1 MKRSIVL
8 LAICLP
14 ILSFAQKRPF
24 KYGKVSQ
31 DELEMKSCEFYPE
44 AESMVLGKFADV
56 TFQYVNEK
64 GFQYKY
70 EVTVRKKIFKVAGKD
85 EANVSI
91 RIYEPAVGS
100 SKEELTMLKGF
111 TYNLVDGKEEKT
123 KLTNDKEF
131 KTRLNDYWVEISFA
145 LPDVREG
152 SVIEYNYS
160 KRSDFISN
168 LDTWYFQDDIPVAYS
183 DIHLVLP
190 EYYYYQINQVGNY
203 FPIERFEENY
213 EEKFTVTTKG
223 LPTSTNPNPKYTS
236 TLTSNSKKLQYIGK
250 NIPPVIEEP
259 FMNNKPN
266 LPSRLEFQ
274 LMTIQYPNS
283 TLKHMAGSY
292 DKLNA
297 TLLDREN
304 FGKSLRKG
312 NYAKEKIDEMTGTPP
327 LVQAQELYY
336 WLRKNVA
343 WNELYSISSDNVGRK
358 TFSDKEGSVSDINL
372 SLVAAYREAGL
383 QSHPIILSTRGH
395 GIVHPAYPNY
405 QDFNYVIASVVI
417 DDMLY
422 LCDAA
427 SDMPF
432 GTLPHRCLNGN
443 GWMVNESGGQWI
455 NLKENAATTS
465 SVNYDMRVDENKVHT
480 KVNVEHRD
488 YSAMSTFSKY
498 KRLGAEEYTS
508 DLAKSFSEWELSNF
522 SLNATEFVDT
532 TTFEFEISRDLDDPG
547 IIYLQPIT
555 YGAILENPFVREDR
569 TSPVDFPYKNRNVVI
584 AKIEVP
590 ENYVAELPQTAI
602 VKLPEGAG
610 RFTYSAT
617 QLGSTIT
624 ILSNFELS
632 KQDFSPDEYAYL
644 RQFYQMAADKNN
656 EVVVLKKVQ

>member
-1 MKRSIVL
+1 MKKYIVI
-8 LAICLP
+8 LAICVPLL
-14 ILSFAQKRPF
+14 IYAQKRPF
-24 KYGKVSQ
+24 KYGKISQ
-31 DELEMKSCEFYPE
+31 DELKMESCEFYPE
-44 AESMVLGKFADV
+44 AESMILGKFADIN
-56 TFQYVNEK
+56 FQYVNDK

-70 EVTVRKKIFKVAGKD
+70 DVTVRKKIFKVAGK
-85 EANVSI
+85 EVANISI

-100 SKEELTMLKGF
+100 SKEELTQVKGF
-111 TYNLVDGKEEKT
+111 TYNLVDGKEVKT
-123 KLTNDKEF
+123 KLTNDEEY
-131 KTRLNDYWVEISFA
+131 KTRLNDYWVEVSFA

-152 SVIEYNYS
+152 SVIEYSYS
-160 KRSDFISN
+160 KKSDFISN
-168 LDTWYFQDDIPVAYS
+168 LDTWYFQEDIPVAYS

-203 FPIERFEENY
+203 FPLERFEENF
-213 EEKFTVTTKG
+213 EEKFTITSRG
-223 LPTSTNPNPKYTS
+223 LPTGDNPNPKYTS
-236 TLTSNSKKLQYIGK
+236 TLTSISKKLQYIGK

-266 LPSRLEFQ
+266 LPARLEFQ

-297 TLLDREN
+297 TLLDRES

-312 NYAKEKIDEMTGTPP
+312 NYAKEKIEELAGSPQ
-327 LVQAQELYY
+327 LVQAQKLYY
-336 WLRKNVA
+336 WLKKNVS

-358 TFSDKEGSVSDINL
+358 TLSDKEGSVSDINL
-372 SLVAAYREAGL
+372 SLVAAYREAGI
-383 QSHPIILSTRGH
+383 QSNPIILSTRGH

-405 QDFNYVIASVVI
+405 QDFNYVIASVTI
-417 DDMLY
+417 DDQLY

-432 GTLPHRCLNGN
+432 GVLPYRCLNGN
-443 GWMVNESGGQWI
+443 GWMVSEAGGQWV
-455 NLKENAATTS
+455 NLKENASTTS
-465 SVNYDMRVDENKVHT
+465 SVNCDMSVAEDKIHT

-488 YSAMSTFSKY
+488 YSSMNTFSKY
-498 KRLGAEEYTS
+498 KRVGEEEYTS
-508 DLAKSFSEWELSNF
+508 DLAKSFDEWEFSNF
-522 SLNATEFVDT
+522 TLNTSKFIDT
-532 TTFEFEISRDLDDPG
+532 TTLEFEISRELDDPG

-555 YGAILENPFVREDR
+555 YGTILENPFVREER
-569 TSPVDFPYKNRNVVI
+569 ISPVDFPYKNRNVVI

-610 RFTYSAT
+610 RFTYSAS

-632 KQDFSPDEYAYL
+632 KQDFSPDEYVYL

>member
-1 MKRSIVL
+1 MKNYIL
-8 LAICLP
+8 ILAICFPLF
-14 ILSFAQKRPF
+14 IYAQKRPF
-24 KYGKVSQ
+24 KYGKISQ
-31 DELEMKSCEFYPE
+31 EELKMESCEFYPE
-44 AESMVLGKFADV
+44 AESMIIGKFADIN
-56 TFQYVNEK
+56 FHYMNDK

-70 EVTVRKKIFKVAGKD
+70 DVTVRKKIFKVAGKE
-85 EANVSI
+85 EANISI
-91 RIYEPAVGS
+91 RIYEPSVGS
-100 SKEELTMLKGF
+100 SKEELTQVKGF
-111 TYNLVDGKEEKT
+111 TYNLVDGKEVKT
-123 KLTNDKEF
+123 KLTNDEEY
-131 KTRLNDYWVEISFA
+131 KTRLNDYWVEVSFA

-152 SVIEYNYS
+152 SVIEYSYS
-160 KRSDFISN
+160 KKSDFISN
-168 LDTWYFQDDIPVAYS
+168 LDTWYFQEDIPVAYS

-203 FPIERFEENY
+203 FPLERFEENF
-213 EEKFTVTTKG
+213 EEKFTITSRG
-223 LPTSTNPNPKYTS
+223 LPTGDNPNPKYTS
-236 TLTSNSKKLQYIGK
+236 TLTSISKKLQYIGK

-266 LPSRLEFQ
+266 LPARLEFQ

-297 TLLDREN
+297 TLLDRES

-312 NYAKEKIDEMTGTPP
+312 NYAKEKIEELAGSPQ

-336 WLRKNVA
+336 WLKKNVS

-358 TFSDKEGSVSDINL
+358 TLSDKEGSVSDINL
-372 SLVAAYREAGL
+372 SLVAAYREAGI
-383 QSHPIILSTRGH
+383 QSNPIILSTRGH

-405 QDFNYVIASVVI
+405 QDFNYVIASVTI
-417 DDMLY
+417 DDQLY

-432 GTLPHRCLNGN
+432 GILPYRCLNGN
-443 GWMVNESGGQWI
+443 GWMVSETGGQWV
-455 NLKENAATTS
+455 NLKENASTTS
-465 SVNYDMRVDENKVHT
+465 SVNCDMSVAEDKIHT

-488 YSAMSTFSKY
+488 YSSMNTFSKY
-498 KRLGAEEYTS
+498 KRVGEEEYTS
-508 DLAKSFSEWELSNF
+508 DLAKSFDEWEFSNF
-522 SLNATEFVDT
+522 TLNTSKFIDT
-532 TTFEFEISRDLDDPG
+532 TKFEFEISRELDDPG

-555 YGAILENPFVREDR
+555 YGTIMENPFVREER
-569 TSPVDFPYKNRNVVI
+569 ISPVDFPYKNRNVVI

-610 RFTYSAT
+610 RFTYSAS

-632 KQDFSPDEYAYL
+632 KQDFSPDEYGYL

>member
-1 MKRSIVL
+1 MKNYIVI
-8 LAICLP
+8 LAICFPLL
-14 ILSFAQKRPF
+14 IYAQKRPF
-24 KYGKVSQ
+24 KYGKISQ
-31 DELEMKSCEFYPE
+31 EELKMESCDFYPE
-44 AESMVLGKFADV
+44 AESMIIGKFADIN
-56 TFQYVNEK
+56 FHYMNDK

-70 EVTVRKKIFKVAGKD
+70 DVTVRKKIFKVAGKE
-85 EANVSI
+85 EANISI

-100 SKEELTMLKGF
+100 SKEELTQVKGF
-111 TYNLVDGKEEKT
+111 TYNLVDGKEVKT
-123 KLTNDKEF
+123 KLTNDEEY
-131 KTRLNDYWVEISFA
+131 KTRLNDYWVEVSFA

-152 SVIEYNYS
+152 SVIEYSYS
-160 KRSDFISN
+160 KKSDFISN
-168 LDTWYFQDDIPVAYS
+168 LDTWYFQEDIPVAYS

-203 FPIERFEENY
+203 FPLERFEENF
-213 EEKFTVTTKG
+213 EEKFTITSRG
-223 LPTSTNPNPKYTS
+223 LPTGDNPNPKYTS
-236 TLTSNSKKLQYIGK
+236 TLTSISKKLQYIGK

-266 LPSRLEFQ
+266 LPARLEFQ

-297 TLLDREN
+297 TLLDRES

-312 NYAKEKIDEMTGTPP
+312 NYAKEKIEELAGSPQ

-336 WLRKNVA
+336 WLKKNVS

-358 TFSDKEGSVSDINL
+358 TLSDKEGSVSDINL
-372 SLVAAYREAGL
+372 SLVAAYREAGI
-383 QSHPIILSTRGH
+383 QSNPIILSTRGH

-405 QDFNYVIASVVI
+405 QDFNYVIASITI
-417 DDMLY
+417 DDQLY

-432 GTLPHRCLNGN
+432 GVLPYRCLNGN
-443 GWMVNESGGQWI
+443 GWMVSEAGGQWV
-455 NLKENAATTS
+455 NLKENASTTS
-465 SVNYDMRVDENKVHT
+465 SVNCNMSVAEDKIHT

-488 YSAMSTFSKY
+488 YSSMNTFSKY
-498 KRLGAEEYTS
+498 KRVGEEEYTS
-508 DLAKSFSEWELSNF
+508 DLAKSFDEWEFSNF
-522 SLNATEFVDT
+522 TLNTSKFIDT
-532 TTFEFEISRDLDDPG
+532 TKFEFEISRELDDPG

-555 YGAILENPFVREDR
+555 YGTILENPFVREER
-569 TSPVDFPYKNRNVVI
+569 ISPVDFPYKNRNVVI

-610 RFTYSAT
+610 RFTYSAS

-632 KQDFSPDEYAYL
+632 KQDFSPDEYGYL

>member
-1 MKRSIVL
+1 MKNYIVI
-8 LAICLP
+8 LAICFPLL
-14 ILSFAQKRPF
+14 IYAQKRPF
-24 KYGKVSQ
+24 KYGKISQ
-31 DELEMKSCEFYPE
+31 EELKMESCDFYPE
-44 AESMVLGKFADV
+44 AESMIIGKFADIN
-56 TFQYVNEK
+56 FHYMNDK

-70 EVTVRKKIFKVAGKD
+70 DVTVRKKIFKVAGKE
-85 EANVSI
+85 EANISI

-100 SKEELTMLKGF
+100 SKEELTQVKGF
-111 TYNLVDGKEEKT
+111 TYNLVDGKEVKT
-123 KLTNDKEF
+123 KLTNDEEY
-131 KTRLNDYWVEISFA
+131 KTRLNDYWVEVSFA

-152 SVIEYNYS
+152 SVIEYSYS
-160 KRSDFISN
+160 KKSDFISN
-168 LDTWYFQDDIPVAYS
+168 LDTWYFQEDIPVAYS

-203 FPIERFEENY
+203 FPLERFEENF
-213 EEKFTVTTKG
+213 EEKFTITSRG
-223 LPTSTNPNPKYTS
+223 LPTGDNPNPKYTS
-236 TLTSNSKKLQYIGK
+236 TLTSISKKLQYIGK

-266 LPSRLEFQ
+266 LPARLEFQ

-297 TLLDREN
+297 TLLDRES

-312 NYAKEKIDEMTGTPP
+312 NYAKEKIEELAGSPQ

-336 WLRKNVA
+336 WLKKNVS

-358 TFSDKEGSVSDINL
+358 TLSDKEGSVSDINL
-372 SLVAAYREAGL
+372 SLVAAYREAGI
-383 QSHPIILSTRGH
+383 QSNPIILSTRGH

-405 QDFNYVIASVVI
+405 QDFNYVIASVTI
-417 DDMLY
+417 DDQLY

-432 GTLPHRCLNGN
+432 GILPYRCLNGN
-443 GWMVNESGGQWI
+443 GWMVSETGGQWV
-455 NLKENAATTS
+455 NLKENASTTS
-465 SVNYDMRVDENKVHT
+465 SVNCDMSVAEDKIHT

-488 YSAMSTFSKY
+488 YSSMNTFSKY
-498 KRLGAEEYTS
+498 KRVGEEEYTS
-508 DLAKSFSEWELSNF
+508 DLAKSFDEWEFSNF
-522 SLNATEFVDT
+522 TLNTSKFIDT
-532 TTFEFEISRDLDDPG
+532 TKFEFEISRELDDPG

-555 YGAILENPFVREDR
+555 YGTIMENPFVREER
-569 TSPVDFPYKNRNVVI
+569 ISPVDFPYKNRNVVI

-610 RFTYSAT
+610 RFTYSAS

-632 KQDFSPDEYAYL
+632 KQDFSPDEYGYL

>member
-1 MKRSIVL
+1 MKNYIL
-8 LAICLP
+8 ILAICFPLF
-14 ILSFAQKRPF
+14 IYAQKRPF
-24 KYGKVSQ
+24 KYGKISQ
-31 DELEMKSCEFYPE
+31 EELKMESCEFYPE
-44 AESMVLGKFADV
+44 AESMIIGKFADIN
-56 TFQYVNEK
+56 FHYMNDK

-70 EVTVRKKIFKVAGKD
+70 DVTVRKKIFKVAGKE
-85 EANVSI
+85 EANISI
-91 RIYEPAVGS
+91 RIYEPSVGS
-100 SKEELTMLKGF
+100 SKEELTQVKGF
-111 TYNLVDGKEEKT
+111 TYNLVDGKEVKT
-123 KLTNDKEF
+123 KLTNDEEY
-131 KTRLNDYWVEISFA
+131 KTRLNDYWVEVSFA

-152 SVIEYNYS
+152 SVIEYSYS
-160 KRSDFISN
+160 KKSDFISN
-168 LDTWYFQDDIPVAYS
+168 LDTWYFQEDIPVAYS

-203 FPIERFEENY
+203 FPLERFEENF
-213 EEKFTVTTKG
+213 EEKFTITSRG
-223 LPTSTNPNPKYTS
+223 LPTGDNPNPKYTS
-236 TLTSNSKKLQYIGK
+236 TLTSISKKLQYIGK

-266 LPSRLEFQ
+266 LPARLEFQ

-297 TLLDREN
+297 TLLDRES

-312 NYAKEKIDEMTGTPP
+312 NYAKEKIEELAGSPL
-327 LVQAQELYY
+327 LVQAQDLYY
-336 WLRKNVA
+336 WLKKNVS

-358 TFSDKEGSVSDINL
+358 TLSDKEGSVSDINL
-372 SLVAAYREAGL
+372 SLVAAYREAGI
-383 QSHPIILSTRGH
+383 QSNPIILSTRGH

-405 QDFNYVIASVVI
+405 QDFNYVIASITI
-417 DDMLY
+417 DDQLY

-432 GTLPHRCLNGN
+432 GVLPYRCLNGN
-443 GWMVNESGGQWI
+443 GWMVSEAGGQWV
-455 NLKENAATTS
+455 NLKENASTTS
-465 SVNYDMRVDENKVHT
+465 SVNCNMSVAEDKIHT

-488 YSAMSTFSKY
+488 YSSMNTFSKY
-498 KRLGAEEYTS
+498 KRVGEEEYTS
-508 DLAKSFSEWELSNF
+508 DLAKSFDEWEFSNF
-522 SLNATEFVDT
+522 TLNTSKFIDT
-532 TTFEFEISRDLDDPG
+532 TKFEFEISRELDDPG

-555 YGAILENPFVREDR
+555 YGTILENPFVREER
-569 TSPVDFPYKNRNVVI
+569 ISPVDFPYKNRNVVI

-610 RFTYSAT
+610 RFTYSAS

-632 KQDFSPDEYAYL
+632 KQDFSPDEYGYL

>member
-1 MKRSIVL
+1 MKNYIL
-8 LAICLP
+8 ILAICFPLF
-14 ILSFAQKRPF
+14 IYAQKRPF
-24 KYGKVSQ
+24 KYGKISQ
-31 DELEMKSCEFYPE
+31 EELKMESCEFYPE
-44 AESMVLGKFADV
+44 AESMIIGKFADIN
-56 TFQYVNEK
+56 FHYMNDK

-70 EVTVRKKIFKVAGKD
+70 DVTVRKKIFKVAGKE
-85 EANVSI
+85 EANISI

-100 SKEELTMLKGF
+100 SKEELTQVKGF
-111 TYNLVDGKEEKT
+111 TYNLVDGKVVKT
-123 KLTNDKEF
+123 KLTNDEEY
-131 KTRLNDYWVEISFA
+131 KTRLNDYWVKVSFA

-152 SVIEYNYS
+152 SVIEYSYS
-160 KRSDFISN
+160 KKSDFIGN
-168 LDTWYFQDDIPVAYS
+168 LDTWYFQEDIPVAYS

-203 FPIERFEENY
+203 FPLERFEENF
-213 EEKFTVTTKG
+213 EEKFTITSRG
-223 LPTSTNPNPKYTS
+223 LPTGDNPNPKYTS
-236 TLTSNSKKLQYIGK
+236 TLTSISKKLQYIGK

-266 LPSRLEFQ
+266 LPARLEFQ

-297 TLLDREN
+297 TLLDRES

-312 NYAKEKIDEMTGTPP
+312 NYAKEKIEELAGSPQ

-336 WLRKNVA
+336 WLKKNVS

-358 TFSDKEGSVSDINL
+358 TLSDKEGSVSDINL
-372 SLVAAYREAGL
+372 SLVAAYREAGI
-383 QSHPIILSTRGH
+383 QSNPIILSTRGH

-405 QDFNYVIASVVI
+405 QDFNYVIASVTI
-417 DDMLY
+417 DDQLY

-432 GTLPHRCLNGN
+432 GILPYRCLNGN
-443 GWMVNESGGQWI
+443 GWMVSEAGGQWV
-455 NLKENAATTS
+455 NLKENASTTS
-465 SVNYDMRVDENKVHT
+465 SVNCDMSVAEDKIHT

-488 YSAMSTFSKY
+488 YSSMNTFSKY
-498 KRLGAEEYTS
+498 KRVGEEEYTS
-508 DLAKSFSEWELSNF
+508 DLAKSFDEWEFSNF
-522 SLNATEFVDT
+522 TLNTSKFIDT
-532 TTFEFEISRDLDDPG
+532 TKLEFEISRELDDPG

-555 YGAILENPFVREDR
+555 YGTIMENPFVREER
-569 TSPVDFPYKNRNVVI
+569 ISPVDFPYKNRNVVI

-610 RFTYSAT
+610 RFTYSAS

-632 KQDFSPDEYAYL
+632 KQDFSPDEYGYL